1 MTTEI
6 PAATAMPEPEEASLG
21 RSGGSAAELSS
32 EGSAAE
38 LAQLRANVAKTAHDL
53 SNALGAVL
61 NYSTFLSEDLSTS
74 EEAREYLPHLESAVR
89 RALQLVDRL
98 AD

>member
-6 PAATAMPEPEEASLG
+6 PAATDSTAAMPEP
-21 RSGGSAAELSS
+21 
-32 EGSAAE
+32 AAE

-74 EEAREYLPHLESAVR
+74 EAAREYLPHLESAAR

>member
-1 MTTEI
+1 MTTS
-6 PAATAMPEPEEASLG
+6 ATADA
-21 RSGGSAAELSS
+21 
-32 EGSAAE
+32 AAE
-38 LAQLRANVAKTAHDL
+38 LAELRAHVAKTAHDL

-61 NYSTFLSEDLSTS
+61 NYATFLSEDLQTA
-74 EEAREYLPHLESAVR
+74 EAAREYLPYLESAAR

>member
-6 PAATAMPEPEEASLG
+6 PAATDTPGAMPEPAGASPG
-21 RSGGSAAELSS
+21 RTSGGSAAEL
-32 EGSAAE
+32 E
-38 LAQLRANVAKTAHDL
+38 QLRANVAKTAHDL

-74 EEAREYLPHLESAVR
+74 EVAREYLPHLENAAR